1 MKLLWLFVVF
11 IELLI
16 TRTLLEYFDYSRI
29 ASILKFNINLIH
41 KKFVLLSFKS
51 YYSWSLWCVF
61 ISNVLNFYR
70 IIINKKFSKKQVR
83 TSLTAIFRV
92 CSLFE
97 DKSV

>member
-1 MKLLWLFVVF
+1 MKLLWLLVVF

-29 ASILKFNINLIH
+29 ASILKFIH

-61 ISNVLNFYR
+61 ITNVLNFYH
-70 IIINKKFSKKQVR
+70 IIINKKISKEQVC

-97 DKSV
+97 DKPV